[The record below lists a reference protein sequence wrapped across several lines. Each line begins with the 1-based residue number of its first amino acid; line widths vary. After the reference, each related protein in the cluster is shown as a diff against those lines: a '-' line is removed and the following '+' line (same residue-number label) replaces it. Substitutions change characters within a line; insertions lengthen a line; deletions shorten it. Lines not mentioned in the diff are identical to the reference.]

1 MPTLYLAIDARKM
14 KEGAKDAKDASDNVT
29 DATEKTSKSLD
40 KLKERASKA
49 WDILKGL
56 FKAMI
61 AGTTAV
67 FGLAAAFTAF
77 NVATA
82 SSINNLAYTAQALQL
97 TVEQVSLLEYAAD
110 RAGTNLGEIS
120 GAIRAVA
127 AQAQAFASGDEK
139 AIGLFNFLGVD
150 PTGQDPIALTSAV
163 ATAIG
168 NVEDKTQKLA
178 LSQDLLGRSGFK
190 VIELFKDQGAGFRD
204 VAEDAQRLGAIVD
217 EKLVKIAANLVD
229 TWGDFKKALGGV
241 ANEIL
246 RSSGPTITKFLK
258 DLSETI
264 AANRFLIGAT
274 FGAMADALRE
284 VAAIIS
290 EGGLSKNFGGLSG
303 LFGEA
308 LKTTFVNVTPAA
320 LQSAAELGKVIGAAL
335 VDGFLTSMKRS
346 LVEDLVNG
354 GIGAQLTRKFLPDT
368 ARAEID
374 RLATLLDQ
382 ANEID
387 RIQRNVG
394 GLLGAT
400 NPSRDAFEK
409 AIGSNVAALS
419 AQIGQSTGVIR
430 DAWSTAAAGI
440 ESDLSNA
447 YAKFLATADGG
458 TREHV
463 ENIVKAFSDIPLRAK
478 LQELTAVADERTATL
493 VQGILTGSVI
503 NPFDRPEDFLAF
515 VDTVIAKARAARQAA
530 AIGLGIGAPP
540 GSPPLERKDISER
553 LKAIESI
560 ERLIRAKEDEIKL
573 IGLSDQEREKAV
585 FGIEAERHAFELS
598 TAEIDRAKDA
608 YGRLVDEITAANKTY
623 QLSRSIA
630 EPIGNGVEEA
640 ILHFES
646 LRDVGL
652 SVYEDLR
659 RAAVRSFITNPLIES
674 LTSGINSGLSGL
686 NLFGSARGNVFSG
699 GHVLP
704 FAMGGV
710 LNQASYMP
718 MADGRTAMAGESR
731 SELVVAPIRRTS
743 RGEIGLSVEGTG
755 GQNLTFN
762 MHYHGNGS
770 RQDQDGFRQSA
781 RQVVDDAK
789 RRLQI

>member
-56 FKAMI
+56 FKAMV
-61 AGTTAV
+61 AGATAI
-67 FGLAAAFTAF
+67 FGAASAFVAL

-82 SSINNLAYTAQALQL
+82 STIDNLADTAQALQI

-127 AQAQAFASGDEK
+127 SQAQAFSAGDEK
-139 AIGLFNFLGVD
+139 AIGLFRLLGVD

-178 LSQDLLGRSGFK
+178 LAQDLLGRSGFK

-204 VAEDAQRLGAIVD
+204 VAEDARRLGAIVD

-229 TWGDFKKALGGV
+229 TWGDVKKAIIGV
-241 ANEIL
+241 SNEIL
-246 RSSGPTITKFLK
+246 RQAGPDLTDFLK
-258 DLSETI
+258 KLSDNI
-264 AANRFLIGAT
+264 ARSRFDIGAF
-274 FGAMADALRE
+274 FGALAKSANE
-284 VAAIIS
+284 IIEIIKS
-290 EGGLSKNFGGLSG
+290 GGLLDSLSAISRFFSSEI
-303 LFGEA
+303 LS
-308 LKTTFVNVTPAA
+308 LFVNVTPAIITSATALGTALGAAIIQGVINGIADRLPDLVTRFSGLSGLLPDEYNPIRKLAESFADVIKTSPESLRPFIDGAQKTIIASWSGVGDA
-320 LQSAAELGKVIGAAL
+320 LQSDLQTAYREFLSG
-335 VDGFLTSMKRS
+335 VDT
-346 LVEDLVNG
+346 
-354 GIGAQLTRKFLPDT
+354 DT
-368 ARAEID
+368 AE
-374 RLATLLDQ
+374 
-382 ANEID
+382 
-387 RIQRNVG
+387 RIKR
-394 GLLGAT
+394 
-400 NPSRDAFEK
+400 
-409 AIGSNVAALS
+409 
-419 AQIGQSTGVIR
+419 
-430 DAWSTAAAGI
+430 
-440 ESDLSNA
+440 
-447 YAKFLATADGG
+447 
-458 TREHV
+458 
-463 ENIVKAFSDIPLRAK
+463 IVQYFRDIPKVAREAK
-478 LQELTAVADERTATL
+478 EAYDLDTRNY
-493 VQGILTGSVI
+493 GI
-503 NPFDRPEDFLAF
+503 
-515 VDTVIAKARAARQAA
+515 
-530 AIGLGIGAPP
+530 GIGAPP

-755 GQNLTFN
+755 GQSLTFN

>member
-1 MPTLYLAIDARKM
+1 M
-14 KEGAKDAKDASDNVT
+14 KWGDGKATNAGKRVEDS
-29 DATEKTSKSLD
+29 TEKAAGSLD
-40 KLKERASKA
+40 KLKDRASKA

-82 SSINNLAYTAQALQL
+82 TSIDNLADTAQALQL

-168 NVEDKTQKLA
+168 NIEDKTQKLA

-204 VAEDAQRLGAIVD
+204 VADDAQRLGAIID
-217 EKLVKIAANLVD
+217 QDLSKIAAELVD

-246 RSSGPTITKFLK
+246 RASGPTITRFLK
-258 DLSETI
+258 DLSDTF
-264 AANRFLIGAT
+264 AANRFLIGAF
-274 FGAMADALRE
+274 FGAIVGSIEQVAEIFKSGGIINSLSQFTALFTE
-284 VAAIIS
+284 AFLSLFINITPPLVVSAGALGVTLGAAILQGLINGIADKLPDLVQRFS
-290 EGGLSKNFGGLSG
+290 GIAGLIPREYNPAVLLAEGFANAIKITPDYLADLSRGTSTKILESWSG
-303 LFGEA
+303 VGE
-308 LKTTFVNVTPAA
+308 
-320 LQSAAELGKVIGAAL
+320 QIGADLTEAYAN
-335 VDGFLTSMKRS
+335 FL
-346 LVEDLVNG
+346 
-354 GIGAQLTRKFLPDT
+354 
-368 ARAEID
+368 
-374 RLATLLDQ
+374 
-382 ANEID
+382 
-387 RIQRNVG
+387 
-394 GLLGAT
+394 
-400 NPSRDAFEK
+400 
-409 AIGSNVAALS
+409 
-419 AQIGQSTGVIR
+419 
-430 DAWSTAAAGI
+430 STAD
-440 ESDLSNA
+440 SS
-447 YAKFLATADGG
+447 TAN
-458 TREHV
+458 RVRAIIKLFE
-463 ENIVKAFSDIPLRAK
+463 DIPKAAK
-478 LQELTAVADERTATL
+478 MAEDAAKINQRVY
-493 VQGILTGSVI
+493 GI
-503 NPFDRPEDFLAF
+503 NPGESGGSSAIPAKERQD
-515 VDTVIAKARAARQAA
+515 IA
-530 AIGLGIGAPP
+530 
-540 GSPPLERKDISER
+540 DR
-553 LKAIESI
+553 LKAIDSI
-560 ERLIRAKEDEIKL
+560 ERLIRAKEDEINL
-573 IGLSDQEREKAV
+573 IGLSESEREKAV
-585 FGIEAERHAFELS
+585 FGMEAERHAFELS

-623 QLSRSIA
+623 ELSRSIA
-630 EPIGNGVEEA
+630 EPIGNGIEEA

-659 RAAVRSFITNPLIES
+659 RAAIRAFVTNPLIES
-674 LTSGINSGLSGL
+674 FTSGINSGLSGL

-704 FAMGGV
+704 FAMGGI

-743 RGEIGLSVEGTG
+743 RGEIGLSVEGAG
-755 GQNLTFN
+755 GPSLTFN

-770 RQDQDGFRQSA
+770 RQDQDGFRKSA
-781 RQVVDDAK
+781 RQSAQDAK
-789 RRLQI
+789 RILEA